1 MAAIKTLFGA
11 TIQCFLALDT
21 AEVARCESATYM
33 TLLHCYCDDGCA
45 LEGICRRCAILLS
58 GWNKKSLARKW
69 MSLENSILPLFDF
82 SNTNWNPIK
91 ISVFW
96 GSVLEVSLYSI
107 PRYFACPY
115 YYYSPLT
122 DLTFYDHPAE
132 KLKYLFS
139 PLQRRETSLFMPFG
153 ALTTFHLINK
163 RNISYAWCPYTI
175 RKQRYL
181 CQGNVKVSVALELA
195 L

>member
-1 MAAIKTLFGA
+1 MDVAWKFHFTSFWFFESCSKSHKDKCASFSLLRK
-11 TIQCFLALDT
+11 CF
-21 AEVARCESATYM
+21 RGY
-33 TLLHCYCDDGCA
+33 
-45 LEGICRRCAILLS
+45 
-58 GWNKKSLARKW
+58 
-69 MSLENSILPLFDF
+69 
-82 SNTNWNPIK
+82 
-91 ISVFW
+91 
-96 GSVLEVSLYSI
+96 SLYST

-175 RKQRYL
+175 QAKVFVSRK
-181 CQGNVKVSVALELA
+181 CQGKCGFRTCFVKIIRGQNMTNSWVVSFLRTAFLA
-195 L
+195 SPKSIYSTWVRMV